1 MCSFTIT
8 NKKINL
14 NNTNFLS
21 QKRGPDLTNTF
32 EENGISFLHNLLH
45 LTGDKTKQPFY
56 QDDIVCVFNGEIYNY
71 KSLGNYNTDGECLIP
86 MYKEFGFEFAKQLDG
101 EFSICI
107 IDFKKSRLM
116 LFNDT
121 FATKPLWFAGQE
133 NDWGVASYESSLK
146 LAGFDLAKSGVF
158 ELIIHSLIF
167 LFIVAFFNKKAMRQ
181 FFWIIFLLRVN
192 YILKDWKIINE

>member
-14 NNTNFLS
+14 KDTNFLS
-21 QKRGPDLTNTF
+21 QKRGPDSTNTF
-32 EENGISFLHNLLH
+32 EENGVSFLHNLLH
-45 LTGDKTKQPFY
+45 LTGDKTEQPFY

-86 MYKEFGFEFAKQLDG
+86 MYKEFGFEFAKKLDG

-121 FATKPLWFAGQE
+121 FATKPLWFAGQG

-146 LAGFDLAKSGVF
+146 LAGFELPQKVVGNYAWMFDLKNLDEIGG
-158 ELIIHSLIF
+158 
-167 LFIVAFFNKKAMRQ
+167 
-181 FFWIIFLLRVN
+181 
-192 YILKDWKIINE
+192 YKI

>member
-86 MYKEFGFEFAKQLDG
+86 MYKEFGFEFAKMHPRL
-101 EFSICI
+101 SL
-107 IDFKKSRLM
+107 SRRRP
-116 LFNDT
+116 
-121 FATKPLWFAGQE
+121 ACQWPRRE
-133 NDWGVASYESSLK
+133 
-146 LAGFDLAKSGVF
+146 
-158 ELIIHSLIF
+158 
-167 LFIVAFFNKKAMRQ
+167 R
-181 FFWIIFLLRVN
+181 R
-192 YILKDWKIINE
+192 